1 MADKFFPIKT
11 DTACQLKWSW
21 STLYLSQK
29 QTASCHRTGW
39 GELDEENFDQFHNT
53 DKKLQERK
61 DMLAGRWPEHS
72 CHYCR
77 KIEQA
82 GGFSDRK
89 LMLSIPNQYPEILDT
104 DPTAIHVDPTVLEVF
119 VNNVC
124 NMSCLYCIPGLSSKI
139 NQENIKFG
147 KFNKG
152 GVILE
157 AEENQ
162 APILIDKFWDY
173 MKRKSSGLKRF
184 NVLGGE
190 PFYQPE
196 FYQLLDYFENT
207 AHPNLEL
214 GISTNLQINSSK
226 LELICEKFR
235 KLLVDRKLK
244 RIDLTCSIDCWGPEQ
259 EFVRYGLN
267 LATWEKN
274 FEYLLQQKW
283 ITLNINQAISI
294 LTIKTMP
301 KLLIKLQNWRK
312 TRPVGHFFSS
322 ITPQPSYLVAGIL
335 GGNTFKSDFDKI
347 ISCMPEDTEQHKIAK
362 IYMQGII
369 KEIEQ
374 SEVDIAEIDK
384 LQIFLDEKDRRR
396 GTDWKTMFPWLAEIC
411 DQHLKNNSDSV
422 SRENTHVV

>member
-1 MADKFFPIKT
+1 
-11 DTACQLKWSW
+11 
-21 STLYLSQK
+21 
-29 QTASCHRTGW
+29 
-39 GELDEENFDQFHNT
+39 
-53 DKKLQERK
+53 
-61 DMLAGRWPEHS
+61 
-72 CHYCR
+72 
-77 KIEQA
+77 
-82 GGFSDRK
+82 
-89 LMLSIPNQYPEILDT
+89 
-104 DPTAIHVDPTVLEVF
+104 
-119 VNNVC
+119 
-124 NMSCLYCIPGLSSKI
+124 
-139 NQENIKFG
+139 
-147 KFNKG
+147 
-152 GVILE
+152 
-157 AEENQ
+157 
-162 APILIDKFWDY
+162 
-173 MKRKSSGLKRF
+173 
-184 NVLGGE
+184 
-190 PFYQPE
+190 
-196 FYQLLDYFENT
+196 
-207 AHPNLEL
+207 L

-301 KLLIKLQNWRK
+301 ELLVKLQNWRK